1 MKGILIKRI
10 LPKQVVPKRVLA
22 GAAVLAT
29 LLSFSTLHAAEKQY
43 EPGRI
48 LTVEKKFHTRVLY
61 YLVNTPVTQDDPYY
75 ELSLQLGTVQYLA
88 EYTPRHAADE
98 LPDGWIDDTE
108 VQMKI
113 TDKRHV
119 SVRRAGG
126 MDLQLLIVKRMPGTA
141 PSAAPKP
148 SSVPN

>member
-1 MKGILIKRI
+1 MKRI
-10 LPKQVVPKRVLA
+10 LLKRIVPKRVVAKVALL
-22 GAAVLAT
+22 AVLFT
-29 LLSFSTLHAAEKQY
+29 FSTLYAAEKQY
-43 EPGRI
+43 EAGRI

-75 ELSLQLGTVQYLA
+75 EISLQLGNVQYLA

-108 VQMKI
+108 VQLKL
-113 TDKRHV
+113 TDKRHM

-126 MDLQLLIVKRMPGTA
+126 MDLQLLIVKRIPG
-141 PSAAPKP
+141 AAPAIAP
-148 SSVPN
+148 NPPSVPK